1 MRRFINPLGTVS
13 FPCRVLSWIL
23 PLLFFATIAT
33 PAAIMV
39 PPLFVM
45 IITAVIW
52 FTDKAKPQYA
62 WLLHL
67 VLWLVSIRFAAKLT
81 NPRELRFYIVVAVI
95 YVVMELLP
103 LLFAGIRTHSQ
114 SKQRNRNNEQK

>member
-1 MRRFINPLGTVS
+1 
-13 FPCRVLSWIL
+13 
-23 PLLFFATIAT
+23 
-33 PAAIMV
+33 MV

-103 LLFAGIRTHSQ
+103 LLFAGIMAYIQ
-114 SKQRNRNNEQK
+114 SKQK